1 MRSSRPSDA
10 APPAAGIDFDPEGLL
25 GHAPGV
31 LFDPRFTGSLH
42 VDLEGEFGRAE
53 AARTLAQM
61 GCLRGLRDAAAVVE
75 AGLGEGDAGAIPAA
89 AELPIRLVWNPRPSR
104 RGAVELHGAWPEQ
117 AEAVARL
124 ERLGPGT
131 GPSCW
136 LSAGYTSGWLSGLLG
151 IDLIAFE
158 TSCCARGDAECTF
171 LGREVEVWRAEGPEA
186 ARALLEAL
194 PFPALRDLA
203 ARHGGP
209 APEAPRGID
218 SSQPVVHIWGPVM
231 VIPFAGADEAQLAVE
246 LIGRDPG
253 AAGVSVVVV
262 DLTGAIID
270 EAFGAAALER
280 ILEKIESWG
289 AEAVFAGI
297 SSLSEPAVAGLE
309 RQPLMLAKDLHGGI
323 AAGFQI
329 ASAQRRM
336 V

>member
-1 MRSSRPSDA
+1 MRSSKPSDG

-25 GHAPGV
+25 GQAPGV

-42 VDLEGEFGRAE
+42 VDLEGQFGRDE
-53 AARTLAQM
+53 AARTLVQM

-75 AGLGEGDAGAIPAA
+75 VGLADGAPTGVIPVA
-89 AELPIRLVWNPRPSR
+89 AELAIRLVWNPRPRR

-117 AEAVARL
+117 AEAIARL
-124 ERLGPGT
+124 ERLGPGP

-151 IDLIAFE
+151 IDVVAFE
-158 TSCCARGDAECTF
+158 TSCGAHGDAECTF
-171 LGREVEVWRAEGPEA
+171 LGREVEAWRAEGPEA
-186 ARALLEAL
+186 ARALVAAL

-203 ARHGGP
+203 GRAGP
-209 APEAPRGID
+209 ALEAPRGID
-218 SSQPVVHIWGPVM
+218 PSQPVVHIWGPVM

-253 AAGVSVVVV
+253 AAGVSVVVI

-280 ILEKIESWG
+280 ILERIESWG

-297 SSLSEPAVAGLE
+297 SPLSEPAVAGLE